1 MHIGAVA
8 NTRAFEMVGFD
19 QLTSDPPGVS
29 AMRARKLGACC
40 VRDRVL
46 MISIVMMLLL
56 PVLTLTTRA

>member
-1 MHIGAVA
+1 
-8 NTRAFEMVGFD
+8 MVGFD

-56 PVLTLTTRA
+56 PLLTLTTRA